1 MKKLLM
7 ILVLILL
14 PLTASAAEVTITDYD
29 GSKVRVQIPDAD
41 YKIME
46 KWNSMA
52 SALDFPP
59 MKAIPYKGPI
69 GFSIGEK
76 ASFHTLY
83 IHQNK
88 IELMINPETNT
99 TEAQN
104 YAQLLKQCVGNHIKI
119 TTKYMP
125 SGPRSHQ

>member
-1 MKKLLM
+1 MKKLVM
-7 ILVLILL
+7 ILILILL

-46 KWNSMA
+46 KWNSTA
-52 SALDFPP
+52 PSLGYPP

-83 IHQNK
+83 LHQNK
-88 IELMINPETNT
+88 IELIINLGTDT

-104 YAQLLKQCVGNHIKI
+104 YAQLLKQCVGNHIQI
-119 TTKYMP
+119 DLRY
-125 SGPRSHQ
+125 